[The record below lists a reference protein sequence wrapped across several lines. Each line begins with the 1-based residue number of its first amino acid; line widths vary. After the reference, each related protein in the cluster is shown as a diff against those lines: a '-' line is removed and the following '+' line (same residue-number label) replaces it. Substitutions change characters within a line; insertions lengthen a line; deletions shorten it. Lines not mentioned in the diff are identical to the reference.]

1 MRNNDVGNS
10 ETAEERCETAKKRSK
25 TTKLRNNDTAK
36 QRKGEAKLRDY
47 ETTIGRNARG
57 DAKEPDF
64 EEILLFVTA
73 KQRKGEMALSVRH
86 TFELFSSI

>member
-1 MRNNDVGNS
+1 MRNCEKAKQNN
-10 ETAEERCETAKKRSK
+10 ETAKQRHC
-25 TTKLRNNDTAK
+25 K

-47 ETTIGRNARG
+47 ETTKGRNARG

-64 EEILLFVTA
+64 GEILLFVTA

-86 TFELFSSI
+86 TFELFSSK